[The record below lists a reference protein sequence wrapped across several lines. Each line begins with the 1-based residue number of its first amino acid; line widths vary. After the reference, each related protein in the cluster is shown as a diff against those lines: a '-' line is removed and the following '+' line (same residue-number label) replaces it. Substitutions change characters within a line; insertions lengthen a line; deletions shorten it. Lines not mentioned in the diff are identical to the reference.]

1 MDVLKDV
8 LQQASAVPTVPRAVA
23 VPAALSALFVRAEV
37 PAAAPRCAPAPPTAP
52 AAASESLPPPA
63 PPIHEAV
70 PRFSRIDPPRFPSI
84 PSIGPIGLRLGVPRF
99 PRFLFL
105 RAPTTSKCAHLNTSR
120 IRSNSCSVC
129 RMVSVNR
136 GKSAGSSV
144 GQFACIRSMLARLLF
159 QRAFSRSV
167 RAFHY
172 S

>member
-1 MDVLKDV
+1 MLCSRHRQYRRFQGRSLCQLRSLRSLYAQKFLLQLRAARLRRRPLQLQPANRFLRPLHRSTKQRRGFLESALHDFRRLGRVGRLGFDWGFPGFPGFSFCV
-8 LQQASAVPTVPRAVA
+8 LQLHRSVP
-23 VPAALSALFVRAEV
+23 
-37 PAAAPRCAPAPPTAP
+37 
-52 AAASESLPPPA
+52 
-63 PPIHEAV
+63 
-70 PRFSRIDPPRFPSI
+70 
-84 PSIGPIGLRLGVPRF
+84 
-99 PRFLFL
+99 
-105 RAPTTSKCAHLNTSR
+105 HLNTSR

-172 S
+172 F